1 VPAGGGSGGRRVS
14 GAGDSTRA
22 AHAGL
27 RAPAHGEPFLA
38 GPTFQAA
45 NHWIGAAAPG
55 GYGRTGNPTW
65 SAYEDALA
73 ELEGGG
79 EAVVFA
85 SGMAAVAA
93 TLLPLLGPGDVLV
106 APHDAYPGVRTIA
119 TDHLRPRGVEVRLVA
134 SDDAAVREAAD
145 GATVVWVETP
155 SNPGL
160 ERLDVGMLADVAH
173 AAGARLV
180 VDGTL
185 ATPLRQRALDLGAD
199 VAVASA
205 SKHLTGHSDLVLGY
219 AATRDPEL
227 AAGIRGWRGLTGAI
241 PGPFEVWLAH
251 RSLAT
256 LALRLERQEAN
267 AAALADALA
276 GRPEVRDVR
285 WPGLGSVLTFTLAS
299 EDAAQRFLATA
310 RLVAEATS
318 FGGVHA
324 SAERRARWGTDDVEP
339 GFIRLSAGI
348 EDTADLVADVLA
360 ALDAV
365 AGAG

>member
-1 VPAGGGSGGRRVS
+1 AGP
-14 GAGDSTRA
+14 GDSTRA

-27 RAPAHGEPFLA
+27 PPARQGEPFLP
-38 GPTFQAA
+38 GPAFQAA
-45 NHWIGAAAPG
+45 NHWAGAAGPE

-65 SAYEDALA
+65 ARYEAALG
-73 ELEGGG
+73 ELEGG
-79 EAVVFA
+79 EAVVLS

-93 TLLPLLGPGDVLV
+93 VLLPLLKPGDVLV

-119 TDHLRPRGVEVRLVA
+119 TEHLRPRGVEVRLVA
-134 SDDAAVREAAD
+134 STDAAFRAAAA

-160 ERLDVGMLADVAH
+160 EQLDVSGLAEVAH
-173 AAGARLV
+173 AAGALLAI
-180 VDGTL
+180 DGTL
-185 ATPLRQRALDLGAD
+185 ATPLRQRALELGAD

-219 AATRDPEL
+219 AATRDAGL
-227 AAGIRGWRGLTGAI
+227 AASIRSWRGLAGAI

-251 RSLAT
+251 RSLPT
-256 LALRLERQEAN
+256 LGLRLERQEAT
-267 AAALADALA
+267 ARALVEVLGAHPA
-276 GRPEVRDVR
+276 VRDVR
-285 WPGLGSVLTFTLAS
+285 WPGLGSVLTFGLAD
-299 EDAAQRFLATA
+299 EPAARRFLGAA

-339 GFIRLSAGI
+339 GLIRFSVGI
-348 EDTADLVADVLA
+348 EDTADLVADVRA

-365 AGAG
+365 TRAG

>member
-1 VPAGGGSGGRRVS
+1 VT

-27 RAPAHGEPFLA
+27 PVAAHGEPFLP

-45 NHWIGAAAPG
+45 NHWIGDAGPG

-65 SAYEDALA
+65 THYEEALA

-79 EAVVFA
+79 EAVVMA

-93 TLLPLLGPGDVLV
+93 VLLPILKPGDVLV

-119 TDHLRPRGVEVRLVA
+119 TDHLQPRGVEVRLVA
-134 SDDAAVREAAD
+134 SSDAAFREAAG

-160 ERLDVGMLADVAH
+160 ELLDITALAEAAH
-173 AAGARLV
+173 ATGALLA

-219 AATRDPEL
+219 AATRD
-227 AAGIRGWRGLTGAI
+227 AGMAQQLRAWRGLAGAI

-251 RSLAT
+251 RSLPT
-256 LALRLERQEAN
+256 LAIRLERQEAN
-267 AAALADALA
+267 ARALADALA
-276 GRPEVRDVR
+276 EHPAVRDVR
-285 WPGLGSVLTFTLAS
+285 WPRLGSVLTFALPD
-299 EDAAQRFLATA
+299 EDAAQRFLAAA

-339 GFIRLSAGI
+339 GLVRFSAGI
-348 EDTADLVADVLA
+348 EDTADLVADVCA
-360 ALDAV
+360 ALDAAMV
-365 AGAG
+365 AG